1 MTLNLIL
8 FTITI
13 KTKSTTLDEAIHQEN
28 IKKMHEHNFNKT
40 LEYRQML

>member
-13 KTKSTTLDEAIHQEN
+13 KTNSTTLEAIHQEN
-28 IKKMHEHNFNKT
+28 IKKMHENNFNKV
-40 LEYRQML
+40 LEFRQML